1 MPKLLHHVFFV
12 CLDFFGRYAYK
23 MIIKSCCLMLKNRAL
38 NLSQTA
44 FLYRFWL
51 VKNHGLKIL
60 FRVVQYLWK
69 SLYCKNTYYLF
80 QINHCLFFRRKSQ
93 CYIDRNSNVKF
104 SVTVT
109 QIYIACSILSFF
121 SYIEY

>member
-1 MPKLLHHVFFV
+1 
-12 CLDFFGRYAYK
+12 
-23 MIIKSCCLMLKNRAL
+23 MLKNRAL

-69 SLYCKNTYYLF
+69 SLYSRTGDSKLTVEMAEEMGTVLLYLF
-80 QINHCLFFRRKSQ
+80 LLHLL
-93 CYIDRNSNVKF
+93 YALGV
-104 SVTVT
+104 
-109 QIYIACSILSFF
+109 L
-121 SYIEY
+121 